1 MHILRPQ
8 FRIEEERALAFAAER
23 GFGVIVAADE
33 RGPRASHVPFVILRR
48 DDRVIVQI
56 HLTAKNP
63 LVSLA
68 DGSRRFLLI
77 ISGDDAYVS
86 NDWYSSRDNVSTW
99 LYQAVHRSGVAH
111 LRERDDNRAHGDTL
125 LAVSEARLPKLP
137 WDLTQ
142 MEPTKRETMLA
153 SIRVIDLV
161 VDEIEGQ
168 SKLNQHKS
176 DEDHVA
182 VANQLA
188 RAEETGSRRLAER
201 MRALRP
207 ELGYD
212 VEQ

>member
-1 MHILRPQ
+1 LR
-8 FRIEEERALAFAAER
+8 FA
-23 GFGVIVAADE
+23 
-33 RGPRASHVPFVILRR
+33 P
-48 DDRVIVQI
+48 
-56 HLTAKNP
+56 
-63 LVSLA
+63 
-68 DGSRRFLLI
+68 
-77 ISGDDAYVS
+77 SG
-86 NDWYSSRDNVSTW
+86 
-99 LYQAVHRSGVAH
+99 
-111 LRERDDNRAHGDTL
+111 L
-125 LAVSEARLPKLP
+125 LAPRDAVGDP
-137 WDLTQ
+137 
-142 MEPTKRETMLA
+142 KRETMLA

>member
-1 MHILRPQ
+1 MHVLRPQ
-8 FRIEEERALAFAAER
+8 FRIEEKRALTFAAER

-33 RGPRASHVPFVILRR
+33 RGPRGSHVPFVLDRL

-56 HLTAKNP
+56 HLTARNP
-63 LVSLA
+63 LVELA
-68 DGSRRFLLI
+68 DGVRRFLLI
-77 ISGDDAYVS
+77 VAGDDAYVS
-86 NDWYSSRDNVSTW
+86 NDWYASRDNVSTW
-99 LYQAVHRSGVAH
+99 LYEAVHLSGVAH
-111 LRERDDNRAHGDTL
+111 LRECDENRGHGDAL
-125 LAVSEARLPKLP
+125 LAVSEARLPKQP
-137 WDLTQ
+137 WDLAQ
-142 MEPTKRETMLA
+142 MEPTKRETMLT

-161 VDEIEGQ
+161 VDQIEGQ
-168 SKLNQHKS
+168 AKLNQHKS

-207 ELGYD
+207 ALGYD

>member
-1 MHILRPQ
+1 MHVLRPQ
-8 FRIEEERALAFAAER
+8 FRIEEQRALAFAAER

-33 RGPRASHVPFVILRR
+33 RGPRGSHVPFVIARR

-56 HLTAKNP
+56 HLTARNP
-63 LVSLA
+63 LVELA
-68 DGSRRFLLI
+68 DGKRRFLLI
-77 ISGDDAYVS
+77 VAGDDAYIS
-86 NDWYSSRDNVSTW
+86 NDWYASRDNVSTW
-99 LYQAVHRSGVAH
+99 LYEAVHLSGIAY
-111 LRERDDNRAHGDTL
+111 LRDGAVNRGHGDAL
-125 LAVSEARLPKLP
+125 LVVSEARLPKQP
-137 WDLTQ
+137 WDLAQ

-161 VDEIEGQ
+161 VDQIEGQ
-168 SKLNQHKS
+168 AKLNQHKS

-207 ELGYD
+207 GLGY
-212 VEQ
+212 EQ